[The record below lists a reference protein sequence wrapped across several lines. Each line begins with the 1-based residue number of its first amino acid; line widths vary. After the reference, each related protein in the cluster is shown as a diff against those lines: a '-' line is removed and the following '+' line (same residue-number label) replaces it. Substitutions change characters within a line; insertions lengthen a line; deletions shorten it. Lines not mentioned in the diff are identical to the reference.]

1 MNIDDNIIFLFRNE
15 IREGIISEIKTTRT
29 GIIYKIEFMD
39 EYDEICLAEINSK
52 LAFKTV
58 DDLLNNLKNTY
69 ENKNEYCS

>member
-15 IREGIISEIKTTRT
+15 IQEGIISEIKTTRT

-39 EYDEICLAEINSK
+39 EDDEICLTEINSK
-52 LAFKTV
+52 LVFKTV
-58 DDLLNNLKNTY
+58 DDLLNNLKNSY